1 MLRAAIMAMLVLLIP
16 RPGASQALGTL
27 HIKVVVI
34 DAEQKPTVVPRH
46 LLLIS
51 DNPTTAPPRRILT
64 GLDGTA
70 EVRLRPGNYTVESD
84 QPVAFNGKAYQ
95 WTQNID
101 VAAGRDAVLEL
112 TAANA
117 EVGPVTSATTTSA
130 PPLHSDPS
138 FLFRQWQDSV
148 VTLWT
153 PTVRASGFVVDATGL
168 IATSQRAIGTATSVE
183 VQLTPAIK
191 VAATVLGADPA
202 RDVAVLRV
210 DPKVIASVRPVEL
223 GCARPEAA
231 PVVSG
236 QEIVAIGVSVRQG
249 KDMTTGTVTQVE
261 PHSIA
266 ADVRLERGSAGGPVF
281 AADGGVVGITSLA
294 EKNADRRRTA
304 ARIVPAAAACDVLA
318 SARARMAKADPP
330 DGTHLPVEPS
340 VEIPRDA
347 LRDAAAHRAG
357 SLNPYQTSS
366 PTFDLALFTPVLTY
380 AAQYPSEPATRD
392 ARRNGTSSPEA
403 APVLVKPLT
412 DFSNWSEY

>member
-1 MLRAAIMAMLVLLIP
+1 MLRATIMAMLVLLIP

-34 DAEQKPTVVPRH
+34 DAEQKPTAVPRH

-117 EVGPVTSATTTSA
+117 EVGPVTPATTTSA

-138 FLFRQWQDSV
+138 FLFREWQDSV

-153 PTVRASGFVVDATGL
+153 PSVRASGFVIDATGL
-168 IATSQRAIGTATSVE
+168 IATSQRAIGTASSVE

-266 ADVRLERGSAGGPVF
+266 ADVRIERGSAGGPVF
-281 AADGGVVGITSLA
+281 SADGGVVGITSLA

-304 ARIVPAAAACDVLA
+304 ARIVPVAAA
-318 SARARMAKADPP
+318 
-330 DGTHLPVEPS
+330 
-340 VEIPRDA
+340 
-347 LRDAAAHRAG
+347 
-357 SLNPYQTSS
+357 
-366 PTFDLALFTPVLTY
+366 
-380 AAQYPSEPATRD
+380 
-392 ARRNGTSSPEA
+392 
-403 APVLVKPLT
+403 
-412 DFSNWSEY
+412 